1 MTENTDEEE
10 FDEEHTDEEQ
20 SELAKEFKALCE
32 DVQKKITA
40 KLAEASKALN
50 EATAIAEKYGVPF
63 EAGISPLNNSY
74 VPGSL
79 SESKFKALD
88 VEEVCEISGV
98 YIEDMFGSSYGGWVH
113 SAVC

>member
-10 FDEEHTDEEQ
+10 FDEDQ

-32 DVQKKITA
+32 DVQKKISA
-40 KLAEASKALN
+40 KLAEASKALD
-50 EATAIAEKYGVPF
+50 EATAIAEEYGVPF
-63 EAGISPLNNSY
+63 DASISPLHNYY

-79 SESKFKALD
+79 SESKFKDLD

-98 YIEDMFGSSYGGWVH
+98 YGEYIEDMFRSKYGGWVH